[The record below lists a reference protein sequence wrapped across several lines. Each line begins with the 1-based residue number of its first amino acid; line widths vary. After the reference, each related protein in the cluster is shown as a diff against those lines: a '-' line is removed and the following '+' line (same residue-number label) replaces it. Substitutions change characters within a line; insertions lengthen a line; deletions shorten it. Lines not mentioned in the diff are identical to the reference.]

1 MLLIYRND
9 TLFYNTKIK
18 KIRQRIWIF
27 AVYDKSIQQIR
38 KKLSDPTTKTEL
50 NAAKAASRKAVNK
63 TTEAT
68 GELIGKKIAEKI
80 VKTKPVPDR
89 NLRNVEQIVLSTE
102 KRQEILNKLR
112 SWSTFKK
119 QKL

>member
-1 MLLIYRND
+1 MTRYSIIPRSRKYVKRYGFLLFTINLSNKY
-9 TLFYNTKIK
+9 
-18 KIRQRIWIF
+18 
-27 AVYDKSIQQIR
+27 R